1 VNNFNAFVPENL
13 TLAPK
18 HPLAQNLELPI
29 PDPQSASIETIRE
42 IQLRDRIPGVVK
54 RMILIDAETMW
65 EYWWC
70 VPGRLLLAEDVKLL
84 QQDLPRLET
93 ILEKLIGVFGGYC
106 FHENSDRIGE
116 LSPIPDWQSIV
127 KFAHQQ
133 GFDSYV
139 LDIDF
144 MPFAIRRDE
153 GNSTVGEPESAIDRI
168 AFEPPH
174 WHIEFLQLTPTQGGF
189 EIQEPKPICSCQI
202 WTAKPF
208 IKDATTGIMS
218 TCYGLWLSRPLD
230 ITQPPWMK

>member
-1 VNNFNAFVPENL
+1 MNNFDAFVPENL
-13 TLAPK
+13 TLAPE
-18 HPLAQNLELPI
+18 HPLGQNLELPI
-29 PDPQSASIETIRE
+29 PDPRSATIETIRE
-42 IQLRDRIPGVVK
+42 IQLRDRIPGMVK
-54 RMILIDAETMW
+54 RIILVDAETMW

-70 VPGRLLLAEDVKLL
+70 VPGRLLLPEDVELL
-84 QQDLPRLET
+84 QCDLPRLET
-93 ILEKLIGVFGGYC
+93 ILEKLIGLFGGYC
-106 FHENSDRIGE
+106 FHENSDRNGE
-116 LSPIPDWQSIV
+116 ISPTPDWQSVV

-144 MPFAIRRDE
+144 MPFAIRRDQ
-153 GNSTVGEPESAIDRI
+153 GNSTMSEAEPPSDRI

-189 EIQEPKPICSCQI
+189 EIRAPKPVCSCQI

-208 IKDATTGIMS
+208 IKDASTGIMS
-218 TCYGLWLSRPLD
+218 TCYDLWLSRPLD